1 MYVFLKKLM
10 LKISPQIRLQSIEI
24 KNYKALEH
32 IKIDFN
38 EPKMVDDPD
47 VFLIGSKNGV
57 GKTSILESIC
67 LLFIG
72 LIVRGKENLKNF
84 YFNKS
89 INIPDIIIS
98 SGKDETFI
106 EGEFIIDKEVYKINI
121 SLNRDGS
128 INFKEIGSNRS
139 LKKIILDKYFNGVKG
154 IIEEDILEQLF
165 LTFSGLSRDAFIFE
179 PLIYFNSYR
188 KIQEGAPEFGSI
200 FRDKYRR
207 IRSRYRDYDPISSF
221 KIEVLN
227 LMMNKSGL
235 FEDKSSEK
243 VDISLDKLNSLIES
257 YAGGYI
263 DKLKP
268 SEDNTIDFR
277 ITPTN
282 PKKKP
287 FSFDG
292 LSSGQKEI
300 ISTLF
305 LIWFHTYN
313 KPCIVLIDEPELHLN
328 TEWHRS
334 FITNLFT
341 FSPQNQYIISTHS
354 EEIFASVKKD
364 RRLLLIPDED

>member
-1 MYVFLKKLM
+1 V
-10 LKISPQIRLQSIEI
+10 KIDSKIRLQSIEI
-24 KNYKALEH
+24 RNYKALDH
-32 IKIDFN
+32 IKIDFS
-38 EPKMVDDPD
+38 EPIMSDDPD
-47 VFLIGSKNGV
+47 VFLIGSKNGI

-72 LIVRGKENLKNF
+72 LIVEKENLKNF

-98 SGKDETFI
+98 SGEEEASV
-106 EGEFIIDKEVYKINI
+106 EGEFIVEGELFRCNVSI
-121 SLNRDGS
+121 NRDGYIS
-128 INFKEIGSNRS
+128 SKFFNSNIKLS
-139 LKKIILDKYFNGVKG
+139 KKIIKNKYLKKFT
-154 IIEEDILEQLF
+154 EEDIIEQFF
-165 LTFSGLSRDAFIFE
+165 LTFSGLNREPFIFE

-188 KIQEGAPEFGSI
+188 KVQEGSLEFGSV
-200 FRDKYRR
+200 FRDKYK
-207 IRSRYRDYDPISSF
+207 RSKGNNRDPISSF
-221 KIEVLN
+221 KIEVLS

-235 FEDKSSEK
+235 FEDSSSKKAEF
-243 VDISLDKLNSLIES
+243 VLEKLNDLIIT

-277 ITPTN
+277 ITPIN
-282 PKKKP
+282 PNKKS

-305 LIWFHTYN
+305 LIWFYTYE
-313 KPCIVLIDEPELHLN
+313 KSRIILIDEPELHLN
-328 TEWHRS
+328 SEWHRS
-334 FITNLFT
+334 FINSLFKIA
-341 FSPQNQYIISTHS
+341 PNNQYIISTHS